1 MPRELNF
8 PSRVADMERDGC
20 LRNDHPPR
28 GRAWRRP
35 QAEAGQQLPLGYA
48 ALYSEALARAIKA
61 GLTSALFDD
70 LVRSSRMHCAFYDTF
85 IGWVASGDSQS
96 DPFALDD
103 ALRTIS
109 DVAQLPRSVGL
120 NGSLASGVREL
131 YAQAIAD
138 GFGASMLPELPHTV
152 AKANN
157 IDLRPASECAPS

>member
-1 MPRELNF
+1 
-8 PSRVADMERDGC
+8 
-20 LRNDHPPR
+20 
-28 GRAWRRP
+28 
-35 QAEAGQQLPLGYA
+35 
-48 ALYSEALARAIKA
+48 
-61 GLTSALFDD
+61 
-70 LVRSSRMHCAFYDTF
+70 MHCAFYDTF

-96 DPFALDD
+96 HPFALDD